1 MLTLL
6 VSEGLLA
13 FLELLT
19 LKCLLLRD
27 FHKLQLEL
35 GFVLFETLGDLL
47 KLDVTLG
54 YVVLDLS

>member
-13 FLELLT
+13 FLELLS
-19 LKCLLLRD
+19 LKRLLLRD